1 MFVTYQPD
9 PHQQGPQS
17 SPQYPSPAPI
27 GYPQQAPQG
36 TPTNYH
42 PYPPPPGYP
51 IPAHQ
56 PASQAKGYLIWAG
69 AIGIAFAAITF
80 LIVLLILISD
90 PEISAI
96 GETRDTSG
104 VIFLLSFGYAV
115 GALILGIV
123 VGAVIKLIINAS
135 RRQPRPIAPQQT
147 PTQYQHPQNRSF

>member
-1 MFVTYQPD
+1 MFVTYNLTPISRD
-9 PHQQGPQS
+9 HSRVHSTPHLHRSAIHSRHRREHRPTTTRTRRHLATRYQ
-17 SPQYPSPAPI
+17 
-27 GYPQQAPQG
+27 
-36 TPTNYH
+36 PTN
-42 PYPPPPGYP
+42 
-51 IPAHQ
+51 
-56 PASQAKGYLIWAG
+56 ASQAKGYLIWAG